1 MLWFGNDKC
10 RQLHSESRSPA
21 RLAGHGQ
28 ITAHEPAK
36 LTADRQAEPRAAKL
50 PRGGISGLLVRLKE
64 ALHPLSRRY
73 HREFWALTDV
83 SFEVPR
89 GQTVGILGRNGSG
102 KSTLLQIVAGIM
114 QPSGGKVTVNG
125 RISALL
131 ELGAGFNPEFTGR
144 ENVVFQAQVVGLPR
158 ADIERKVPE
167 IEAFAAIGEFFDQ
180 PVKTYSSGMFVRV
193 AFAAATSVEPDILIV
208 DEALAVGDAR
218 FQEKCFRKLADLR
231 ESGAS
236 ILLVSHSVTT
246 MLQLCDRCAVLEK
259 GRLSFVGE
267 TKAGVNAYH
276 ELIYGGSRED
286 IPAVAA
292 DAPAPDVTP
301 AQAGSSA
308 LEALPAARA
317 ALDWLRIDTTLVE
330 RFDTRRSY
338 NSNCH
343 RIGNRQA
350 QLLDYIVVSD
360 ADVDAI
366 HVGRDAQVEIYLCV
380 RYHHDI
386 PAPIVGMALANR
398 EGSNI
403 FGTNT
408 RLMSLDIAPGKAG
421 HLAIYRFRFRNRM
434 AGGHYFLNL
443 GVASDA
449 ADGEMCFLDNIRSI
463 AHLIFEETPAITG
476 YVDLHGA
483 FLEEDVVK
491 IPDR

>member
-1 MLWFGNDKC
+1 MSAAAIIIDNVSKKYRLFN
-10 RQLHSESRSPA
+10 SA
-21 RLAGHGQ
+21 R
-28 ITAHEPAK
+28 
-36 LTADRQAEPRAAKL
+36 D
-50 PRGGISGLLVRLKE
+50 RLKE
-64 ALHPLSRRY
+64 ALHPFSRRY

-83 SFEVPR
+83 SFEVAR

-131 ELGAGFNPEFTGR
+131 ELGAGFNPDFTGR
-144 ENVVFQAQVVGLPR
+144 ENVIFQAQVMGLSR

-167 IEAFAAIGEFFDQ
+167 IEAFADIGEFFDQ

-236 ILLVSHSVTT
+236 VLLVSHSVTT

-259 GRLSFVGE
+259 GRLRFVGE
-267 TKAGVNAYH
+267 TKAAVNAYH
-276 ELIYGGSRED
+276 ELIYGGSMED

-292 DAPAPDVTP
+292 DAPAPAPDVTP
-301 AQAGSSA
+301 AEAASSA
-308 LEALPAARA
+308 LETLPAARA

-330 RFDTRRSY
+330 RFDTR
-338 NSNCH
+338 NSFNPNHH
-343 RIGNRQA
+343 RIGNKQA
-350 QLLDYIVVSD
+350 QLMDYVVASD
-360 ADVDAI
+360 GDVDAV

-386 PAPIVGMALANR
+386 PAPIVGMALTNR

-408 RLMSLDIAPGKAG
+408 RLMSLNIAPGKAG
-421 HLAIYRFRFRNRM
+421 RLAIYCFRFCNRM

-443 GVASDA
+443 GVASDT

-463 AHLIFEETPAITG
+463 AHLVFEETPAITG